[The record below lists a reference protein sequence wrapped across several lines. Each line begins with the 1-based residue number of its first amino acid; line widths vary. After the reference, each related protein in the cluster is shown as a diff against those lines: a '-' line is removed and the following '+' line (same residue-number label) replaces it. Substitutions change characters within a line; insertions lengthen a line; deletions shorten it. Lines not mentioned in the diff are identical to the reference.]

1 MARLSSGVGVAAQS
15 SAMMGRH
22 GFALATALVAIV
34 LIAVLVTAALFA
46 SNEETHASAAELADE
61 KAFAYAERAAVHAAG
76 SWACAECDV
85 MTVGSVIIRNPVPL
99 PPLESTVFITR
110 LDSALFLITGEGRII
125 DSGGARVR
133 RRVSI
138 AVKTS
143 RDSLGV
149 TTATPLRGQY
159 WTAAYPM

>member
-1 MARLSSGVGVAAQS
+1 MRLRRA
-15 SAMMGRH
+15 
-22 GFALATALVAIV
+22 FALATALVALV

-46 SNEETHASAAELADE
+46 SNQETHASAAELADE
-61 KAFAYAERAAVHAAG
+61 KAFAFAERAAVLTAAD
-76 SWACAECDV
+76 WVCAECDV
-85 MTVGSVIIRNPVPL
+85 MAVGSVIIRNPAPL

-110 LDSALFLITGEGRII
+110 LDSAVFLVTGEGRIM
-125 DSGGARVR
+125 DSSGARMR

-149 TTATPLRGQY
+149 ATAMPLHGQY